1 MKAWSTF
8 QGVRVWPISPA
19 RAILSLTLLAL
30 LTVFLIS
37 PLGSQGQTSTT
48 SGATVTV
55 GNGTVASNDRATI
68 KISVSGISGSGLSD
82 FEGRITY
89 NPAVI
94 IVTGFPNLNGYTVFA
109 QRIDNTKG
117 EATFIVAQVAGSYLQ
132 QGDILGV
139 TVQGVGAVGQS
150 SSLALTLFTFND
162 KDGNNIARTIQNGT
176 ITIKASAPAGTTTA
190 DFAFTP
196 ANPSPGQTV
205 QFTDQSSS
213 SAGIASW
220 QWAFGDS
227 ATSTAQNPTHVYS
240 SAGNFT
246 VTLTVKDN
254 SGTVATTSKSI
265 AVGGGGGV
273 VSPVTVHN
281 FPNPA
286 SSSTTFKYALPA
298 GTSLATLSVYSAT
311 TGALVFEKALD
322 VSATSF
328 LWNLQDNQGQAL
340 PNGGYAY
347 LVTATAAGQALSSD
361 VHKLVI
367 QR

>member
-1 MKAWSTF
+1 MKAWSILR
-8 QGVRVWPISPA
+8 GPRAWPVSPT
-19 RAILSLTLLAL
+19 RALLGLTLLAL
-30 LTVFLIS
+30 LAALWVI
-37 PLGSQGQTSTT
+37 PLGGQGQTST
-48 SGATVTV
+48 SSPTVTV
-55 GNGTVASNDRATI
+55 GSGTVASNDRTTI
-68 KISVSGISGSGLSD
+68 KISVSGISGAGLSD

-94 IVTGFPNLNGYTVFA
+94 IVTGFPNFNGYTVFA

-132 QGDILGV
+132 SGDILGV

-162 KDGNNIARTIQNGT
+162 KDGNNIPRTIQNGT
-176 ITIKASAPAGTTTA
+176 ITIKAGAPAGATTA

-196 ANPSPGQTV
+196 ATPSPGQTV

-220 QWAFGDS
+220 QWAFGDG

-240 SAGNFT
+240 NTGNFT
-246 VTLTVKDN
+246 VTLTVTDRN
-254 SGTVATTSKSI
+254 GVTATASKTI
-265 AVGGGGGV
+265 AVGGGGGGV
-273 VSPVTVHN
+273 VSPVQVHN

-286 SSSTTFKYALPA
+286 STSTTFTYALPA
-298 GTSLATLSVYSAT
+298 GTSGATLAVYSAT
-311 TGALVFEKALD
+311 SGALVFEKALD
-322 VSATSF
+322 VTATTF
-328 LWNLQDNQGQAL
+328 LWNLQDNGGQDV

-347 LVTATAAGQALSSD
+347 LITAIAAGQGLSSD
-361 VHKLVI
+361 VRKLVI